1 MTSLKVRQIHS
12 KIRGMF
18 ENDLDLTEI
27 SDSDPERDVK
37 ILTRCLAAFAVYST
51 TGCSNGEAANA
62 VWDGSDDNGLDAAYF
77 DFEERQVVVT
87 SDRWL

>member
-37 ILTRCLAAFAVYST
+37 ILLGVLQRLLSIVQLVAQTAKRPMLFGMVATTMVST
-51 TGCSNGEAANA
+51 LRT
-62 VWDGSDDNGLDAAYF
+62 LILK
-77 DFEERQVVVT
+77 